1 LPSERIAALMA
12 GRSTEEA
19 KRMLFEGIEM
29 VARQSGGVVAEDSGE
44 VEAWRRIRVTT
55 GIELHLCGDQ
65 PKLKPAEVKKLLVLL
80 AAALRKNRR

>member
-1 LPSERIAALMA
+1 MA

-29 VARQSGGVVAEDSGE
+29 VARQGGGVVAEDPGE
-44 VEAWRRIRVTT
+44 VEIWKRVRVAS
-55 GIELHLCGDQ
+55 GIELHLCGDL

-80 AAALRKNRR
+80 EAALRKNLR